1 MGDKVKAGYS
11 TFKEDVKNGMYD
23 PKAFTKTST
32 FKILMVILALIIS
45 AIAIYFLYKFLM
57 SDDNEELK
65 EKASEFA

>member
-11 TFKEDVKNGMYD
+11 TFKEDAKNGMND

>member
-11 TFKEDVKNGMYD
+11 TFKEDVKNGMND

-45 AIAIYFLYKFLM
+45 AIAVYFLYKFLM